1 MTAIRFFPALA
12 LAAVSF
18 ATARADA
25 APLLL
30 AQATDD
36 GGRPIRQIA
45 PEIVAPP
52 AVDAGELEREAPRE
66 PLSELGTAGP
76 PERARARGSANDAGG
91 EGTARPQFFRPVAT
105 AAGRMEAEGLTI
117 VIAGIEVLEPE
128 RLCSGDDGDWP
139 CGMVART
146 AFRSFLRGRAL
157 DCDLPDGELPAMLTA
172 SCRVG
177 SQDLGA
183 WLVSNGW
190 AKVSSTGPYGEEQA
204 EAVEARRGMF
214 GTGPA
219 PLPPSPVPG
228 GDAAPAGA
236 MQAPT
241 TAAPPL
247 VDAAPAAEPEPSV
260 IERRPLPEPK
270 GLY

>member
-1 MTAIRFFPALA
+1 VAFLAMSIGVLPA
-12 LAAVSF
+12 AAS
-18 ATARADA
+18 
-25 APLLL
+25 PMLL
-30 AQATDD
+30 AQAVDD
-36 GGRPIRQIA
+36 GGRTIRQIA

-52 AVDAGELEREAPRE
+52 AVDDGDLEREAPRE

-76 PERARARGSANDAGG
+76 PERTRARGPATDAAARGSAK
-91 EGTARPQFFRPVAT
+91 PQLFRPVAS
-105 AAGRMEAEGLTI
+105 AAGRIEADGLTI
-117 VIAGIEVLEPE
+117 AIAGIEVLEPE
-128 RLCSGDDGDWP
+128 QSCRGDNGDWP

-157 DCDLPDGELPAMLTA
+157 DCDLPDGELPDRLTA
-172 SCRVG
+172 SCRLG

-190 AKVSSTGPYGEEQA
+190 AKVSSTGPYAGEQA

-214 GTGPA
+214 GPGPA
-219 PLPPSPVPG
+219 PLPQAPDPASATTPANGTVPAAPEAVQPPVTGAPATE
-228 GDAAPAGA
+228 AAPA
-236 MQAPT
+236 P
-241 TAAPPL
+241 
-247 VDAAPAAEPEPSV
+247 